1 MEIKKD
7 KIKGSF
13 GMESTVRLV
22 KKSLI
27 YGAFVVLILFI
38 SFAINQTAQIYN
50 LTYNIDPYF
59 GYFTLVLLGL
69 IFGLVLIIP
78 LVGLFRL
85 RKKPDLPKSVDDPAY
100 PIYLQELKRRLGKN
114 PYLKK
119 KGFLFDEEKEIRG
132 EVERAFTLLDVEA
145 SGLIKSSASSVF
157 LTTAVSQN
165 GTLDSIFVFI
175 SLGRLIWDV
184 SHIYNQR
191 PSLKEILYLY
201 TNVFGTVFMA
211 RSVEDLDLMDDQLEP
226 VIASILGGSLGSL
239 IPGTVYV
246 TNILI
251 NSITEGSVNALLCLR
266 VGAMTKRYSGSVVE
280 VDKKVIRRSA
290 SIEAIG
296 LLGGII
302 KDNSSLVVQSFG
314 KAAKG
319 ATRKIFKRKNRE
331 EN

>member
-1 MEIKKD
+1 
-7 KIKGSF
+7 
-13 GMESTVRLV
+13 MESTLRLV
-22 KKSLI
+22 KKSLV
-27 YGAFVVLILFI
+27 YVAFVVLILFI
-38 SFAINQTAQIYN
+38 IFAINQTVQIYN
-50 LTYNIDPYF
+50 LTYNINPYF
-59 GYFTLVLLGL
+59 GYFTLALLVV

-78 LVGLFRL
+78 LVELFRL
-85 RKKPDLPKSVDDPAY
+85 RKRPDLPKSVDDPAY
-100 PIYLQELKRRLGKN
+100 PIYLQELKRRLSKN
-114 PYLKK
+114 PLLKK

-132 EVERAFTLLDVEA
+132 EVERAFMLLDVEA

-165 GTLDSIFVFI
+165 GTLDSVFVFI

-191 PSLKEILYLY
+191 PSLKEIMYLY
-201 TNVFGTVFMA
+201 ANVFGTVFMA

-266 VGAMTKRYSGSVVE
+266 VGAMTKRYSASVIE
-280 VDKKVIRRSA
+280 MDKKSIRRSA

-319 ATRKIFKRKNRE
+319 ATRKIFKRKNNGE
-331 EN
+331 EK

>member
-1 MEIKKD
+1 M
-7 KIKGSF
+7 
-13 GMESTVRLV
+13 
-22 KKSLI
+22 
-27 YGAFVVLILFI
+27 
-38 SFAINQTAQIYN
+38 
-50 LTYNIDPYF
+50 
-59 GYFTLVLLGL
+59 
-69 IFGLVLIIP
+69 IP
-78 LVGLFRL
+78 LVGLFKL
-85 RKKPDLPKSVDDPAY
+85 RKKPGVPKSTDDPTY
-100 PIYLQELKRRLGKN
+100 PIYLEQLKKRLRKN
-114 PYLKK
+114 PHLKK

-132 EVERAFTLLDVEA
+132 EVERAFHLLDVEA
-145 SGLIKSSASSVF
+145 SVLIKPSASSVF

-191 PSLKEILYLY
+191 PSLKEIMYLY
-201 TNVFGTVFMA
+201 ANVFGTVFMA

-266 VGAMTKRYSGSVVE
+266 VGAMTKRYSASVIE
-280 VDKKVIRRSA
+280 MDKKFIRRSA

-314 KAAKG
+314 
-319 ATRKIFKRKNRE
+319 
-331 EN
+331 